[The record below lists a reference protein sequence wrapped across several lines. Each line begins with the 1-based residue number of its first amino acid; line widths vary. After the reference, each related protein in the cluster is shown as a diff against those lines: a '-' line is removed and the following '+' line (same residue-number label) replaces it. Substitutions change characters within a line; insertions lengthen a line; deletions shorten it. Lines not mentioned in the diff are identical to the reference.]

1 LHRLTDVGDGYDLG
15 MTNSFDSASPRN
27 TEGPASEPVNEQMSS
42 DGLLD
47 KIKNKVGHAIG
58 SEGKRHGA
66 RDTDPG
72 S

>member
-1 LHRLTDVGDGYDLG
+1 
-15 MTNSFDSASPRN
+15 MTNPYDSASPRN
-27 TEGPASEPVNEQMSS
+27 TEGPASEPVTEQMSS